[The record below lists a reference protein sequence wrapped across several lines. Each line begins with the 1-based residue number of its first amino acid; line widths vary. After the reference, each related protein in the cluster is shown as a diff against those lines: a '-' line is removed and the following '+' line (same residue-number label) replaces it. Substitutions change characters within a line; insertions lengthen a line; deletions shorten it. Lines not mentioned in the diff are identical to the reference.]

1 MLVRYKKSCEKI
13 AMGLLSFMPQEKNLT
28 NLRHS
33 MLRYEKNPSWQLYL
47 LKVNESYV
55 GLIGIEVEEDY
66 FIVHHVSVLPSH
78 RGEGYGLMMVDK
90 LQQMMLKKEMK
101 TTEETD
107 EFLAKCRS
115 KIAHSGITGLAHT
128 GLNHSYK

>member
-1 MLVRYKKSCEKI
+1 
-13 AMGLLSFMPQEKNLT
+13 MGLLSFMPQEKNLT
-28 NLRHS
+28 NLRHT
-33 MLRYEKNPSWQLYL
+33 MLRYEKTPSWQLYL

-55 GLIGIEVEEDY
+55 GLIGVEVEEDD
-66 FIVHHVSVLPSH
+66 FTIHHISVLPSY
-78 RGEGYGLMMVDK
+78 RGEGYGLMMVEK

>member
-66 FIVHHVSVLPSH
+66 FTVHHVSVLPSH